1 MKLLSQIGIVFGICL
16 VSMGIE
22 AILPFSFPASVIGMI
37 VTFILLLLKILKLEH
52 IKTFSD
58 FLLGNMAF
66 LFVPA
71 GVNIINYLSVLVDNI
86 LPLLVVCVVSTI
98 LTFGATAY
106 SIKLTMYLMKKR
118 GGTNE

>member
-1 MKLLSQIGIVFGICL
+1 MNLLLQIGIVFGISL

-37 VTFILLLLKILKLEH
+37 LTFLLLVLKILKLEH
-52 IKTFSD
+52 IKNFSD

-71 GVNIINYLSVLVDNI
+71 GVNIINYLSVLMDNI
-86 LPLLVVCVVSTI
+86 LPLVVICVVSTI

-106 SIKLTMYLMKKR
+106 SIKLTMHLMKKR
-118 GGTNE
+118 GGRHE